1 MLNRVLVK
9 QENEYA
15 TISHGMFFPPMF
27 FPHWSFQMS
36 YFSKNDITFQQ
47 QQELSLQERRI
58 AFLRS
63 VYLWLVGGF
72 GVAAVGAFVSY
83 VTLPVVAPF
92 MGSWFMWLLFFA
104 QIGAIFF
111 AQAVSRKKPLNI
123 LAYVIFTVI
132 SGYVMGLI
140 SLMYASTIGIGVVLA
155 AAGMTAL
162 DFLLLSAIA
171 FISKKDFSF
180 LRTFIIV
187 GVGIFFFG
195 GLIAAIFQ
203 LELLS
208 LAFAAVA
215 VVACS
220 AKILYDTS
228 NMLRTEDFSDPAG
241 FALSLFVSLY
251 NIFISILRLLGG
263 RR

>member
-1 MLNRVLVK
+1 
-9 QENEYA
+9 
-15 TISHGMFFPPMF
+15 
-27 FPHWSFQMS
+27 MS
-36 YFSKNDITFQQ
+36 YFSQNDITFQQ
-47 QQELSLQERRI
+47 PQQISVKAQRL

-72 GVAAVGAFVSY
+72 GVAAVGAYVSFA
-83 VTLPVVAPF
+83 TLPTMAPII
-92 MGSWFMWLLFFA
+92 GSGQWFMWVLFIA
-104 QIGAIFF
+104 QMGAIIF
-111 AQAVSRKKPLNI
+111 AQAVSRKKPINI
-123 LAYVIFTVI
+123 FAFAIFTFI
-132 SGYVMGLI
+132 SGYVLGLI
-140 SLMYASTIGIGVVLA
+140 SLVYISTIGVGVVLA
-155 AAGMTAL
+155 AAGMTAG

-180 LRTFIIV
+180 LRNFILV

-195 GLIAAIFQ
+195 GLIAAIFH

-215 VVACS
+215 VIACS

-251 NIFISILRLLGG
+251 NIFLSILRLLGG

>member
-1 MLNRVLVK
+1 MH
-9 QENEYA
+9 Q
-15 TISHGMFFPPMF
+15 PP
-27 FPHWSFQMS
+27 PSQS
-36 YFSKNDITFQQ
+36 DYTFQQ
-47 QQELSLQERRI
+47 PLSLLERRV

-63 VYLWLVGGF
+63 VYLWLMGGF
-72 GVAAVGAFVSY
+72 GVASLGAYFSYSTLESFTAPLMNKLGNGFVW
-83 VTLPVVAPF
+83 V
-92 MGSWFMWLLFFA
+92 LFGA
-104 QIGAIFF
+104 QMGAIFF

-123 LAYVIFTVI
+123 LAYSLFTLI
-132 SGYVMGLI
+132 SGYVAGLI
-140 SLMYASTIGIGVVLA
+140 CLMYAHAIPNGWNIVLT
-155 AAGMTAL
+155 AAGLTAL

-195 GLIAAIFQ
+195 GIIAAIFH

-208 LAFAAVA
+208 MAFAAVA
-215 VVACS
+215 VIACS

-251 NIFISILRLLGG
+251 NIFISLLRILGG

>member
-1 MLNRVLVK
+1 
-9 QENEYA
+9 
-15 TISHGMFFPPMF
+15 
-27 FPHWSFQMS
+27 MS
-36 YFSKNDITFQQ
+36 YFSQNDITFQQ
-47 QQELSLQERRI
+47 QQQLSAKSQRL

-72 GVAAVGAFVSY
+72 GVAAVGAFVLLA
-83 VTLPVVAPF
+83 TLPVMAPII
-92 MGSWFMWLLFFA
+92 GSGQWFMWALFIAQMGAIIFA
-104 QIGAIFF
+104 QS
-111 AQAVSRKKPLNI
+111 VSRKKPINI
-123 LAYVIFTVI
+123 LAFAIFTLI
-132 SGYVMGLI
+132 SGYFLGLI
-140 SLMYASTIGIGVVLA
+140 SLVYISTIGVGTVLA
-155 AAGMTAL
+155 AAGMTAG

-180 LRTFIIV
+180 LRNFILV

-195 GLIAAIFQ
+195 GLIAAIFH

-215 VVACS
+215 VIACS

-228 NMLRTEDFSDPAG
+228 NMLRTEDYSDPAG

-251 NIFISILRLLGG
+251 NIFLSILRLLGG

>member
-1 MLNRVLVK
+1 
-9 QENEYA
+9 
-15 TISHGMFFPPMF
+15 
-27 FPHWSFQMS
+27 MS
-36 YFSKNDITFQQ
+36 YFSQNDITFQQ
-47 QQELSLQERRI
+47 QQQLNTKSQRL

-72 GVAAVGAFVSY
+72 GVAAVGAFVSV
-83 VTLPVVAPF
+83 VTLPVMAPII
-92 MGSWFMWLLFFA
+92 GSGQWFMWVLFIA
-104 QIGAIFF
+104 QFGAILF
-111 AQAVSRKKPLNI
+111 AQAVSRKKPINI
-123 LAYVIFTVI
+123 LAFAIFTLI
-132 SGYVMGLI
+132 SGYVLGLI
-140 SLMYASTIGIGVVLA
+140 SLVYISTIGVGVVLA
-155 AAGMTAL
+155 AAGMTAG
-162 DFLLLSAIA
+162 DFLLLSAVA

-180 LRTFIIV
+180 LRNFILV

-195 GLIAAIFQ
+195 GLIAAIFH

-215 VVACS
+215 VIACS

-251 NIFISILRLLGG
+251 NIFLSILRLLGG

>member
-1 MLNRVLVK
+1 
-9 QENEYA
+9 
-15 TISHGMFFPPMF
+15 
-27 FPHWSFQMS
+27 MS

-47 QQELSLQERRI
+47 PQPLSIQEQRA

-63 VYLWLVGGF
+63 VYLWLMGGF
-72 GVAAVGAFVSY
+72 GVAAVGAYLSY
-83 VTLPVVAPF
+83 ATLPMALPYISQF
-92 MGSWFMWLLFFA
+92 GRGFMWGLFIA

-123 LAYVIFTVI
+123 FAYALFTLI
-132 SGYVMGLI
+132 SGYVLGFI
-140 SLMYASTIGIGVVLA
+140 SVIYATTIGFGVVLA

-171 FISKKDFSF
+171 FITKKDFSF
-180 LRTFIIV
+180 LRNFIII

-215 VVACS
+215 VIACS

-228 NMLRTEDFSDPAG
+228 NMLKTEDFSDPAG